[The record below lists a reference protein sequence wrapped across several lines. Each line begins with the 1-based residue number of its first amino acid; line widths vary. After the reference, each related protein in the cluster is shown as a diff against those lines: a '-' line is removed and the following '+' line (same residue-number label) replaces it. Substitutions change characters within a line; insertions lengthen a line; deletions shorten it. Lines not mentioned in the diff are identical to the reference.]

1 MKVPPQ
7 HPDEARRLQALADY
21 AVLDTAPEQA
31 LDELTQVAA
40 MVAGTPIALI
50 SLVDE
55 HRQWFKSRIG
65 LDATETSRDIA
76 FCAHA
81 ILEPDKVLMVED
93 VSKDERFAD
102 NPLVTGTPSIAF
114 YAGVPLLATNA
125 NLPIGTLC
133 VVDNKPRQLSPSQVD
148 ALQKLARQVVR
159 QLDARSAAI
168 RLKTSLEQVTQT
180 VTALRESERQLL
192 EAQEVAHLGHW
203 HFDSS
208 TGQIWWSKMVYKIF
222 QYPESSG
229 PPSFEQYKKML
240 HPDDAASVLATIGRC
255 LQQGEPYSIEHKLVG
270 STGTVRSV
278 RSRGRARKEGEA
290 VLLSGTIQ
298 DVTTEALSRAEL
310 TRAKELAEA
319 AMEAKS
325 SFLAT
330 MSHEIRTPLNG
341 VVGGV
346 DLLLTSKLDDEQ
358 RAWANAARA
367 SGRSLMVLLND
378 ILDLSKLE
386 AEKVSLENIAFRPA
400 DIVTD
405 VVEILGESARA
416 KGIALVV
423 KAQPKSNAVLAGDP
437 NRLRQVLLN
446 LVGNAIKFTEEGTV
460 EIQISNTLLKDDDNE
475 LVISVVDTG
484 IGIPIEATEK
494 LFTPFSQA
502 DSSTTRRFGGT
513 GLGLAI
519 CKRLLDLMQGELTVQ
534 SEPGRGT
541 CFTMRL
547 ILKCGTLGEKLGVS
561 MRISSSAIA
570 AVGSQTNSRVLLAED
585 NAINRMIVTAHLK
598 KLGLKIDVAQNGE
611 EALTAHFKRPYDLV
625 LMDCQ
630 MPVMDGFEAT
640 RRIRLWEGELRRT
653 PIIALTANAFSGD
666 RDACLQAGMD
676 HYLSKPVAGEDLR
689 QVISEWLANHDVP
702 TTLI

>member
-1 MKVPPQ
+1 MKVPPH
-7 HPDEARRLQALADY
+7 HPDELRRLQALADFD
-21 AVLDTAPEQA
+21 VLDTAPEQA
-31 LDELTQVAA
+31 LNELTQVAA
-40 MVAGTPIALI
+40 IVAGTPIALI
-50 SLVDE
+50 SLVDAN
-55 HRQWFKSRIG
+55 RQWFKSRVG
-65 LDATETSRDIA
+65 LDATETSRDVA

-81 ILEPDKVLMVED
+81 ILEPDKVLVVED
-93 VSKDERFAD
+93 ASKDERFAD
-102 NPLVTGTPSIAF
+102 NPLVLGAPHVAF
-114 YAGVPLLATNA
+114 YTGVPLLATDDH
-125 NLPIGTLC
+125 LPIGTLC
-133 VVDNKPRQLSPSQVD
+133 VIDNKPRRLSPEQIEV
-148 ALQKLARQVVR
+148 LQKLAHQVVR
-159 QLDARSAAI
+159 QLEARSAAI
-168 RLKTSLEQVTQT
+168 RLKDSLEQVTKT

-203 HFDSS
+203 HFESS
-208 TGQIWWSKMVYKIF
+208 TGQIWWSKMVYEIF
-222 QYPESSG
+222 KHPESLG
-229 PPSFEQYKKML
+229 PPTFEQYKSMI
-240 HPDDAASVLATIGRC
+240 HPADVDWVLATFQRC
-255 LQQGEPYSIEHKLVG
+255 LQEGEPYSIEHRL
-270 STGTVRSV
+270 TVRDGRPRIV
-278 RSRGRARKEGEA
+278 RGRGRIRKEGGA
-290 VLLSGTIQ
+290 VVLAGTVQ
-298 DVTTEALSRAEL
+298 DVTTEALASAEL

-319 AMEAKS
+319 ATEAKS
-325 SFLAT
+325 NFLAT

-341 VVGGV
+341 VIGGV
-346 DLLLTSKLDDEQ
+346 DLLLTSELDEEQ
-358 RAWANAARA
+358 RAWAHAARS
-367 SGRSLMVLLND
+367 SGRSLLVLLND
-378 ILDLSKLE
+378 VLDLSKLE
-386 AEKVSLENIAFRPA
+386 AEKVILENVAFRPA
-400 DIVTD
+400 ELVAD

-446 LVGNAIKFTEEGTV
+446 LVGNAVKFTEEGTV
-460 EIQISNTLLKDDDNE
+460 EIQVSSTPLKEDDNE
-475 LVISVVDTG
+475 LLISVVDTG
-484 IGIPIEATEK
+484 IGIPMEATEK

-519 CKRLLDLMQGELTVQ
+519 CKRLVDLMQGELTVD

-541 CFTMRL
+541 CFSMRL
-547 ILKCGTLGEKLGVS
+547 KLKSGTLDEKLTVS
-561 MRISSSAIA
+561 MRISSSAMA
-570 AVGSQTNSRVLLAED
+570 AVGAPAKSRVLLAED

-640 RRIRLWEGELRRT
+640 RRIRLWEGDLRRT

-689 QVISEWLANHDVP
+689 QVIQKWLANHDVD
-702 TTLI
+702 TATV